1 VFDETLTK
9 YAIILG
15 TFKDF
20 MKKKEYVLSLKENIE
35 MVKDELN
42 SEEKFFEKAVMTE
55 KFVKKY
61 KKAIIGSIIAIVLV
75 VTADVAYT
83 INEQN
88 RIESANE
95 TLALL
100 EKNPNDTV
108 ALSRLENLS
117 PQLHDVW
124 LYSQAIANQNEQQL
138 QELKTTKALVID
150 DTSVYE
156 SAQLKADK
164 SGLESYASNEKAIY
178 KDLAY
183 VMEAVLLLEDKKI
196 DEAHAKLA
204 MVALTSP
211 LADVAN
217 ALMHYGVK

>member
-1 VFDETLTK
+1 
-9 YAIILG
+9 
-15 TFKDF
+15 
-20 MKKKEYVLSLKENIE
+20 LSLKENIE

-61 KKAIIGSIIAIVLV
+61 KKAIIGSIIAIVV
-75 VTADVAYT
+75 IVAADIAYT
-83 INEQN
+83 VNEQN
-88 RIESANE
+88 RVESANE

-100 EKNPNDTV
+100 EKNPNDSV
-108 ALSRLENLS
+108 ALARLETLS
-117 PQLHDVW
+117 PALHDVW
-124 LYSQAIANQNEQQL
+124 VYSQAIVNQNASKL
-138 QELKTTKALVID
+138 KELHTTKALVIN

-156 SAQLKADK
+156 TAQLSADK
-164 SGLESYASNEKAIY
+164 KALDTYAQKDDVIY

-196 DEAHAKLA
+196 EEAHAKLSL
-204 MVALTSP
+204 VALNSP
-211 LADVAN
+211 LADVAT

>member
-1 VFDETLTK
+1 
-9 YAIILG
+9 
-15 TFKDF
+15 
-20 MKKKEYVLSLKENIE
+20 LSLKENME
-35 MVKDELN
+35 MVKEELN

-61 KKAIIGSIIAIVLV
+61 KKVIIGSIVAIVV
-75 VTADVAYT
+75 IVAADIGYT

-88 RIESANE
+88 RVESANE

-100 EKNPNDTV
+100 EKNPNDTA
-108 ALSRLENLS
+108 ALARLKNLS

-124 LYSQAIANQNEQQL
+124 VYSQAIVQQNAKKL
-138 QELKTTKALVID
+138 QELRSTKALVIN

-156 SAQLKADK
+156 SAQLSADTQ
-164 SGLESYASNEKAIY
+164 GLENYAHNENAIY

-183 VMEAVLLLEDKKI
+183 VLDAVLLLEDKKI
-196 DEAHAKLA
+196 AQAHEKLA
-204 MVALTSP
+204 MVALNSP